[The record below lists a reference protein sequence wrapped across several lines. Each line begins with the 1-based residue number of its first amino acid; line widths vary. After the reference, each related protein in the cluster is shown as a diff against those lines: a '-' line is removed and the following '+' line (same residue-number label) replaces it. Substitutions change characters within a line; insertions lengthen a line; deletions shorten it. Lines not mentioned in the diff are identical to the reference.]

1 MGVQE
6 RVNAVVLPILADLG
20 CELYDLESS
29 GNLVRITVDRDGGVD
44 LGTLS
49 LITRL
54 VSRELDEQDPLP
66 GTYTLE
72 VSSPGL
78 ERTLRRPDH
87 YRSALGKDVAI
98 RTLPGV
104 DGPRR
109 VDGVLV
115 GADEDGI
122 LVRLEPT
129 GAELVERRVA
139 YGQIERAR
147 TTFSWG
153 GQPKPGQPGAPK
165 ANKPAARP
173 KAGSSRA
180 AAASEPARSST
191 GKKPGGGRPKG
202 VPDVAPGAPDPAG
215 THSAGTEPDTATER
229 PDHPDGGTSAT
240 PAPSSQAS
248 TDSRRAS

>member
-20 CELYDLESS
+20 CDLYDLEAS
-29 GNLVRITVDRDGGVD
+29 GNLVRITVDRVGGVD

-66 GTYTLE
+66 GAYTLE

-87 YRSALGKDVAI
+87 YRSAIGKDVAI

-109 VDGVLV
+109 VDGVLL
-115 GADEDGI
+115 GADDDGI
-122 LVRLEPT
+122 VVRLEPS
-129 GAELVERRVA
+129 GPDLVERRLA

-153 GQPKPGQPGAPK
+153 GQPKPGKPGAAKPD
-165 ANKPAARP
+165 KPAATKP
-173 KAGSSRA
+173 EKPGASKAGKP
-180 AAASEPARSST
+180 AASKA
-191 GKKPGGGRPKG
+191 GKPRPSGKN
-202 VPDVAPGAPDPAG
+202 GAPR
-215 THSAGTEPDTATER
+215 TGTEPDTATER
-229 PDHPDGGTSAT
+229 PDHPDGGTSAS